1 MINFLLRELKFSG
14 NMYFSYLERL
24 AYAKVEKV
32 LCLQRNGKKV
42 TLLLIYIS
50 GFKGKYSQELS
61 DNSYTL

>member
-1 MINFLLRELKFSG
+1 
-14 NMYFSYLERL
+14 MYFSYLERL